1 MDKIKCRIHAEELKN
16 VLSHDNSPQ
25 RRAQVMRVMD
35 ATREH
40 KEIWEDV
47 FSDDPV
53 ILEEMNGNLRKV
65 SKPRMLID

>member
-16 VLSHDNSPQ
+16 VLKRDNSPQ
-25 RRAQVMRVMD
+25 RRSQIMRVMD

-40 KEIWEDV
+40 KEIWESV
-47 FSDDPV
+47 FSDSPD
-53 ILEEMNGNLRKV
+53 ILEEMNGNLRQV

>member
-16 VLSHDNSPQ
+16 VLRHENTPQ
-25 RRAQVMRVMD
+25 RRSQIVRVMD

-40 KEIWEDV
+40 KDVWEEV
-47 FSDDPV
+47 FSDEPA
-53 ILEEMNGNLRKV
+53 ILTEMNNMLGQV

>member
-1 MDKIKCRIHAEELKN
+1 MDKVKCRIHAEELKA
-16 VLSHDNSPQ
+16 VLQQDGSLR

-40 KEIWEDV
+40 KDIWEDV
-47 FSDDPV
+47 FSDSPD
-53 ILEEMNGNLRKV
+53 ILQELNENLRKV